1 LIIKGF
7 IFRDAILELVRDEKE
22 KTHQVLS
29 EWREMQLQRP
39 YTLNTSQFA
48 DDSNCYLT
56 QAKHLRAKVK
66 APITNEAENLRLAK
80 AYLAKL
86 GNRTS

>member
-1 LIIKGF
+1 
-7 IFRDAILELVRDEKE
+7 
-22 KTHQVLS
+22 
-29 EWREMQLQRP
+29 MQSQRP

-48 DDSNCYLT
+48 EYSNKYLA
-56 QAKHLRAKVK
+56 QAKSLRAKVK

-80 AYLAKL
+80 VYLALL